1 MNRKIDEIDPPLQAP
16 SHKRGLFCNRTLNL
30 KSIRAIGYDMDYTLI
45 HYRVEAWER
54 RAYEHIQ
61 KRLAEKGLPVEGF
74 RFDPHLITR
83 GLIVDTELGNIVKAN
98 RFGYVKR
105 AFHGTRPLEFDAMRR
120 AYERTIVDLANPRWF
135 FINTFFSLSEA
146 CIYAQLVDV
155 LDQRRIAETMGYA
168 DLFSRVRES
177 VDETHMEG
185 TLKGEII
192 NNPDQF
198 IEIDPELPLTLL
210 DQQRSG
216 KKILLITNSEWYYTN
231 SMMAYAFDPF
241 LPNGMS
247 YRDIFDFILV
257 GARKP
262 DFFSLKLPLFEVVE
276 GEGYLRPWVGPLKER
291 GCYWGGHAA
300 LLEKSLGMSGDEIL
314 YVGDHI
320 YGDVKVSKSLL
331 RWRTA
336 LIVREIEEE
345 IEHAEAL
352 LGSEARIA
360 SLMQEKEALE
370 GQHAQLKLVQQ
381 RAREHYGPQTRLSEQ
396 EIQMRMLKIRDTIG
410 HLDDQIAPLAKA
422 ASEAGNKNWGLL
434 MRAGNDKSHLARQ
447 IERSADIYTSR
458 VSNFLHYTPFAF
470 LRSVR
475 GTLPHDAPHDARGLA
490 QR

>member
-1 MNRKIDEIDPPLQAP
+1 MSQSNDPNPLFEP
-16 SHKRGLFCNRTLNL
+16 PPHKRGLFCNRTLNL
-30 KSIRAIGYDMDYTLI
+30 RSIRAIGYDMDYTLI
-45 HYRVEAWER
+45 HYRVEAWEQ

-61 KRLAEKGLPVEGF
+61 KRLAAQGLPVSDF

-105 AFHGTRPLEFDAMRR
+105 AFHGTRPLEFEAMRN
-120 AYERTIVDLANPRWF
+120 AYERTIIDLSNPRWF

-155 LDQRRIAETMGYA
+155 LDQRRIAETLGYA
-168 DLFSRVRES
+168 DLFSKVRES

-231 SMMAYAFDPF
+231 SMMTYAFDRFMPE
-241 LPNGMS
+241 GMHW
-247 YRDIFDFILV
+247 RDIFELVLV

-262 DFFSLKLPLFEVVE
+262 DFFSLKLPLFEIIE
-276 GEGYLRPWVGPLKER
+276 NSGQLRPWVGPLKER

-300 LLEKSLGMSGDEIL
+300 LLEKSLGLSGDEIL

-336 LIVREIEEE
+336 LIVREMEDEVG
-345 IEHAEAL
+345 HCEAL
-352 LGSEARIA
+352 MDNEERIA
-360 SLMQEKEALE
+360 SMMREKELLEYHHARLKIAL
-370 GQHAQLKLVQQ
+370 Q
-381 RAREHYGPQTRLSEQ
+381 RMREHYGPKTSLSEQ
-396 EIQMRMLKIRDTIG
+396 EIQSRMLELRDAINT
-410 HLDDQIAPLAKA
+410 LDDQIAPLAKA
-422 ASEAGNKNWGLL
+422 AAEAGNRRWGLL

-458 VSNFLHYTPFAF
+458 VSNFLYYTPFAF
-470 LRSVR
+470 LRSMR
-475 GTLPHDAPHDARGLA
+475 GSLPHDAFTLGEPPKS
-490 QR
+490 